1 MSQLST
7 KEAQHLAN
15 VLWGQTIPQYKSNSA
30 RIARLNQLLSEYDSA
45 KKLQDFAVGDKIK
58 ANKSSSPVSE
68 ETFQEFRRLLGN
80 QLDVSRVL
88 HEADQARKAA
98 QEQEKAHEGRLRQL
112 RNDDAR
118 NRSAANRAA
127 RCVESASEGKQEVT
141 GRVSFAG
148 SIWQWIGKSCKGDH
162 AVEGGSKHKTRRKKK
177 HRRKRKTRRT
187 HKKKRMTKRRRKKRT
202 KRKTRKH

>member
-1 MSQLST
+1 M
-7 KEAQHLAN
+7 AQHLTEARLLEK
-15 VLWGQTIPQYKSNSA
+15 VLWSNTIPQYKSNSA
-30 RIARLNQLLSEYDSA
+30 RIARLNHLISQYDSPE
-45 KKLQDFAVGDKIK
+45 KLQRVAVGKEIK
-58 ANKSSSPVSE
+58 ADKSSAPVSA
-68 ETFQEFRRLLGN
+68 ETFEQFHHLLES
-80 QLDVSRVL
+80 QLGVATFL

-98 QEQEKAHEGRLRQL
+98 REQENANKGRLRQL
-112 RNDDAR
+112 INNDDR

-127 RCVESASEGKQEVT
+127 ACVAAASEENQVTT